1 MFENR
6 PVAELVLPRIAD
18 SLRQGFLLLPNPD
31 AFGLLFWKTE
41 SGGKRRQTH
50 SRFVWENGDFVT
62 ERCPRPDGT
71 RLAVTSLLRL
81 QRMTS
86 QKRYVVTNAVEME
99 AGVCGLQEK
108 CGRTV
113 CVRSRMNFRPT
124 HIRLSL
130 ESHNVTAVTSYGSR
144 RIYELA
150 VRAIHSCCWVNSWQS
165 IMTRQGPY
173 QMAIAVGIPVPWY
186 PAEGVLGR

>member
-18 SLRQGFLLLPNPD
+18 SLRQGFYSAQSRRIRASVLEN
-31 AFGLLFWKTE
+31 GI
-41 SGGKRRQTH
+41 GGKKTTDTL
-50 SRFVWENGDFVT
+50 SIVWENGDFVT

-81 QRMTS
+81 QRMRS

-99 AGVCGLQEK
+99 AGVCGLQER

-113 CVRSRMNFRPT
+113 CVRSRMNSRPT
-124 HIRLSL
+124 HVRLSL
-130 ESHNVTAVTSYGSR
+130 ESHNVTAVTSCGSR

-173 QMAIAVGIPVPWY
+173 QMAIAVGIAVPSY
-186 PAEGVLGR
+186 PRRRGR